1 MGVRWQCIHIHTSER
16 AAGSDRVPATPSME
30 EPKQVT
36 DEPKELE
43 EEKGVEGFDLPAHQ
57 QQSPELI
64 TNVVTADPNVTPARP
79 LTMAEVRQRMQEKY
93 NTVAAAASLKKSKE
107 REEKVKE
114 DKKAELECGQLGG
127 SQKSKPQD
135 KTSAAVN
142 TRSSSSSSRTSSGAI
157 KKPPARSRMRPEYN
171 PLMGDI
177 GGSRSRWRPS
187 ARGPAGGG

>member
-1 MGVRWQCIHIHTSER
+1 MAQQHLSCVFHLPRLIHLHFL
-16 AAGSDRVPATPSME
+16 SME

-114 DKKAELECGQLGG
+114 GKKAELECGQLGG

-135 KTSAAVN
+135 KSSAAVN
-142 TRSSSSSSRTSSGAI
+142 TRSSSGAI
-157 KKPPARSRMRPEYN
+157 KKPAARSRMRPEYN